1 MSDVSRSRLQAS
13 AARRE
18 ASVDGVQNVYVHETG
33 LDLIAVTLAIMLSV
47 PLLVPALYGSSTIAV
62 SDLAGDR
69 PGRLSDRNQVGGDYG
84 DARLRGTG
92 PECGLSSGFPI

>member
-1 MSDVSRSRLQAS
+1 M
-13 AARRE
+13 RRGSTE
-18 ASVDGVQNVYVHETG
+18 LNILKITKQDSI
-33 LDLIAVTLAIMLSV
+33 LIAVTLAIMLSV